1 MKVIPHY
8 FASLFLCFGLF
19 SAPLLT
25 PAVAQTQGQATST
38 AKDITSIPSEKAA
51 LERNKKLPDFT
62 TLQTLVKDK
71 SPITWIITGDS
82 ITHGC
87 MHTHGE
93 RSYPEH
99 WAELMRWEHRR
110 FNDTVINTGISGDTI
125 AKRDQRD
132 LGILDKF
139 ENRIKRFQ
147 PQVVSINTGMNDCSD
162 SLDKIPAFKKNLTQA
177 ITQVRKLKAIPI
189 LHIPSLIKLND
200 GRANNLHAYS
210 ETIREVANK
219 EKVLLV
225 DHEAHWNRFAAT
237 PEIRNKWMNDAIHP
251 NGTGHAEMYK
261 KMAYD
266 LGFFDTKKPSCKLGE
281 KTL

>member
-1 MKVIPHY
+1 MKAIPHY
-8 FASLFLCFGLF
+8 FASLLLCLGL
-19 SAPLLT
+19 SAAPPMT
-25 PAVAQTQGQATST
+25 SAVAQTQPLVAPT
-38 AKDITSIPSEKAA
+38 AKKAESAPSEKAA
-51 LERNKKLPDFT
+51 IERNKKLPDFAA
-62 TLQTLVKDK
+62 LHALVKDK

-110 FNDTVINTGISGDTI
+110 MNDTVINTGISGDTI

-139 ENRIKRFQ
+139 ETRIKRFE
-147 PQVVSINTGMNDCSD
+147 PQVVSINTGMNDCSGNV
-162 SLDKIPAFKKNLTQA
+162 DKIPAFKKNLTQA
-177 ITQVRKLKAIPI
+177 ITQIRELKAIPI
-189 LHIPSLIKLND
+189 LHIPSLVKLND
-200 GRANNLHAYS
+200 GRAKNLHAYS
-210 ETIREVANK
+210 EAIREVADK

-237 PEIRNKWMNDAIHP
+237 PEVRTKWMNDAIHP
-251 NGTGHAEMYK
+251 NGKGQAEMYK

-266 LGFFDTKKPSCKLGE
+266 LGFFTPQKPSCQLGD